1 MSALGQPVEIAEI
14 DSALRA
20 LWEEDDTATR
30 ASLTNFAIYSE
41 CDDCL
46 EANTDVISGITSEHA
61 CRAILIASRP
71 EAPERSVKAW
81 VTAHC
86 KLSGGEKSVC
96 SEQVTFDLGQPSAS
110 LIRNIVFAHLDSDL
124 PLVLWWQGAFTPVF
138 DDRLYSLID
147 RLLIDSSRWDD
158 PATEFETLAA
168 ARRDKTSRFVLYDLT
183 WSRLLPYRLATAG
196 LFDHPA
202 AASALASVTSLT
214 ITHPKNSRTAAAFL
228 LAWLTTR
235 DGWDSSSC
243 DATLKEGDKD
253 EMTVLFTTPEGNLS
267 VTPTRDDHFLKSTVT
282 LGDLTAEQI
291 YPAGSSDT
299 ASIVARQ
306 LQAGGANS
314 DYFKTIVPHAL
325 KILAL

>member
-20 LWEEDDTATR
+20 LWEEDETATR

-46 EANTDVISGITSEHA
+46 EQNTDVVSGITSEHA

-71 EAPERSVKAW
+71 NAPERYVKAW

-86 KLSGGEKSVC
+86 QVGGSKKSVC

-124 PLVLWWQGAFTPVF
+124 PLILWWQGAFTPVF

-147 RLLIDSSRWDD
+147 RLLIDSNAWES
-158 PATEFETLAA
+158 PASQFETLIA
-168 ARRDKTSRFVLYDLT
+168 ARHDKTSRFVLYDLT

-202 AASALASVTSLT
+202 AALALGEATSLT
-214 ITHPKNSRTAAAFL
+214 VTHPKDSRTEAAFL

-235 DGWDSSSC
+235 GGWD
-243 DATLKEGDKD
+243 ATACKVELKED
-253 EMTVLFTTPEGNLS
+253 EKEIMTIRFTAPGGNLA
-267 VTPTRDDHFLKSTVT
+267 VTPTRDDGFLKSTVN

-291 YPAGSSDT
+291 YPAGASDT

-306 LQAGGANS
+306 LQSGGANS
-314 DYFKTIVPHAL
+314 EYFDTVVPRAL
-325 KILAL
+325 EILSA

>member
-20 LWEEDDTATR
+20 LWEEDNAATR

-46 EANTDVISGITSEHA
+46 EANTDVIAGITREHA

-71 EAPERSVKAW
+71 DAPKRSVKAW
-81 VTAHC
+81 ITAHC
-86 KLSGGEKSVC
+86 QLSGGQKSVC

-147 RLLIDSSRWDD
+147 RLLIDSSTWEN
-158 PATEFETLAA
+158 PAKEFETLAT
-168 ARRDKTSRFVLYDLT
+168 ARDDSTSRFLLYDLT

-202 AASALASVTSLT
+202 AASALSKVSALT
-214 ITHPKNSRTAAAFL
+214 ITHPKNSRTEAAFL

-235 DGWDSSSC
+235 SSWDASSC
-243 DATLKEGDKD
+243 KASIKEDEKN
-253 EMTVLFTTPEGNLS
+253 EMTVHFTTPEGALT
-267 VTPTRDDHFLKSTVT
+267 VTPTRDDGFLKSTVT
-282 LGDLTAEQI
+282 LGRLTAEQI
-291 YPAGSSDT
+291 YPAGPSDT

-306 LQAGGANS
+306 LQSGGAHA
-314 DYFKTIVPHAL
+314 DYFETIVPHAL
-325 KILAL
+325 KIIAT